1 MLNNSMDLNFKL
13 YFLTE
18 SSIKSIRWEDIDHQA
33 GQRLGGMGSEAIYR
47 APLVSNPGKTVV
59 VKKNR
64 NEEATVS
71 EYLGTKLF
79 NALSMEG
86 VQAPEM
92 ILVDSG
98 GQLHIVMEDFGQYP
112 TMRNVLDQGDWKQV
126 RQANKQIMDTASV
139 AHAFLDS
146 RDIKNAGNTIIDR
159 DNKKV
164 YQIDISGLA
173 KTAHGADRWP
183 DSPVGGGYGAGRRA
197 SDKGFGPKI
206 RDLYHSIRYN
216 KDNLG
221 PQVNKDTGEIEHHG
235 MHGNPNLPPAQR
247 NESLITQIDHILT
260 QQKAVDE
267 IFKEVIAEIK
277 ERPSVKYVR
286 DVQGVIY
293 QRFEQLGL
301 IKNLLQKMSLEDIA
315 NTTDLF
321 S

>member
-1 MLNNSMDLNFKL
+1 MELNFKS

-18 SSIKSIRWEDIDHQA
+18 SSIKSLRWEDIDHQA

-47 APLVSNPGKTVV
+47 APLASNPGKTVV

-92 ILVDSG
+92 ALVDAG
-98 GQLHIVMEDFGQYP
+98 GQLYIVMEDFGQHP
-112 TMRNVLDQGDWKQV
+112 TIRSLLNQGNWGQIRKT
-126 RQANKQIMDTASV
+126 NKQIIDAASV

-146 RDIKNAGNTIIDR
+146 RDIKNAGNTIVDPETG
-159 DNKKV
+159 KV

-183 DSPVGGGYGAGRRA
+183 HSPVGTGYGEGRRA
-197 SDKGFGPKI
+197 TDKGFGPKL

-216 KDNLG
+216 KELLG
-221 PQVNKDTGEIEHHG
+221 PQVNQDTGETEHHG
-235 MHGNPNLPPAQR
+235 MHGNPDLPPAQR
-247 NESLITQIDHILT
+247 NEGLITQIDHILS

-267 IFKEVIAEIK
+267 IFREVISEVK

-286 DVQGVIY
+286 DVQATLY

-301 IKNLLQKMSLEDIA
+301 IKKLLLKMSLEDIA
-315 NTTDLF
+315 TKTDF
-321 S
+321 FN